1 MDLEKCRKRKT
12 LHASIGVDAAE
23 IYPSE
28 VDPYMHVLTQTPP
41 SPLSGQA
48 PLEAPSKPAR
58 GRFEEASSGLG
69 EKDVYAAFSRNKM
82 LPIFVAAML

>member
-1 MDLEKCRKRKT
+1 MDSSAQK
-12 LHASIGVDAAE
+12 AE
-23 IYPSE
+23 IAAYF
-28 VDPYMHVLTQTPP
+28 
-41 SPLSGQA
+41 
-48 PLEAPSKPAR
+48 